1 MMNKLKL
8 TGLAA
13 GLMIALSLTGCGAD
27 GGNASGTNG
36 TNGTNGTSGTGGTGG
51 GTGGGSGLILSDTR
65 NQLSGVLVN
74 LGNTIQQNTP
84 AGTPLDIGG
93 FLVALN
99 PVVNNLLIGPDA
111 TVSGLLDGVQ
121 TILANPSPAGFN
133 IAAGQIQEGLSA
145 LPPSVAS
152 LAQTL
157 PCALATLAGQR
168 GSVCTGSNPA
178 QQLQN
183 LIALFAGSNNPFA
196 GTPLAGLGTDGAPGT
211 PAGGPTG
218 TPLDALLS
226 PLLTALGTPSGTAP
240 APLNG
245 QLVDDLGLGLAT
257 LGDAIV
263 DGYNNVPGSGQIP
276 VAGEVVQTLGSVLA
290 DLGVTLNTL
299 EGGTGVSVG
308 NTLNNTL
315 TNVSNLLTAPTGLL
329 GTLAAASGNAQIISA
344 VNSGNTQLNNGIDTL
359 TNTLNTTLLTQVD
372 TAVLTP
378 VLTALAPLS
387 CSLALFGDCNGSTT
401 NTNALTSLV
410 SSLTSALDVSMGSG
424 VPSIP
429 VISDLTNAITSA
441 AGANNNVVTTLL
453 TTITTLPIAPTSG
466 GSTGLLGGIPILG
479 GLLGILG

>member
-1 MMNKLKL
+1 LL
-8 TGLAA
+8 T
-13 GLMIALSLTGCGAD
+13 
-27 GGNASGTNG
+27 
-36 TNGTNGTSGTGGTGG
+36 
-51 GTGGGSGLILSDTR
+51 
-65 NQLSGVLVN
+65 
-74 LGNTIQQNTP
+74 
-84 AGTPLDIGG
+84 
-93 FLVALN
+93 
-99 PVVNNLLIGPDA
+99 GPDA

-121 TILANPSPAGFN
+121 TILANPTPAGFS

-168 GSVCTGSNPA
+168 GSVCTGSDPA

-226 PLLTALGTPSGTAP
+226 PLLTALGTPGSTAP

-245 QLVDDLGLGLAT
+245 QLVDSLGLGLAT
-257 LGDAIV
+257 VGDAIV
-263 DGYNNVPGSGQIP
+263 DGYNNLPGSGQIP
-276 VAGEVVQTLGSVLA
+276 LAGEVVQTLGSVLA

-299 EGGTGVSVG
+299 ESGTGVSVG

-329 GTLAAASGNAQIISA
+329 GTLAAASGNAQFISA

-372 TAVLTP
+372 NAVLTP
-378 VLTALAPLS
+378 VLSALAPLS
-387 CSLALFGDCNGSTT
+387 CSLALFGDCNGSSA
-401 NTNALTSLV
+401 NTDALTSLIG
-410 SSLTSALDVSMGSG
+410 SLTSALDVSMGSG
-424 VPSIP
+424 VPTVT

-441 AGANNNVVTTLL
+441 ADLNNNVVTTLL
-453 TTITTLPIAPTSG
+453 TTITTLPTTTSTG
-466 GSTGLLGGIPILG
+466 GSTGLLGSLPIVGGILGGLG
-479 GLLGILG
+479 GLLGG